1 MPSFDPIIAEAYRR
15 AALEGRDMY
24 AFAGQMNR
32 VKSQLVTE
40 SDLYKQWDRLDDLI
54 GDSIQ
59 SGDKA
64 QDLQLLRQAYYD
76 ALAGIFT
83 ERILKTDADDAW
95 HQWLAAF
102 SEASFHWRLQAL
114 QALCSAPELDRK
126 FGKKLDRYR
135 QFIQLFLDRR
145 WVETRPVFEQLADD
159 ETLPQE
165 QRGYHH
171 YVCGQ
176 IDLYFQYKYEVAKA
190 LFEKARDLLE
200 GKPLGVHG
208 LIEYYL
214 KGPAREKDLD
224 RALAL
229 AEEAL
234 ALDPNHIAS
243 TIQKADVLVEKGQL
257 AEAENLYRMAS
268 RKRPGYVQCYT
279 RLIDLFGKEELF
291 SKKENEL
298 PALMETVEQLDPH
311 TCFLTR
317 TDLGGVYQLQGE
329 AYFQKA
335 EACHNLAMEQ
345 YPEGIVALLNRGYF
359 YLDYQQQAPKALND
373 FDAAQKKVPD
383 AWECSLALGRANEA
397 LENWDTALKAYQK
410 MQEILPSWER
420 FTLVM
425 ASRCLLRL
433 NRPDEAENALL
444 AAWTLDHFDDSGA
457 LSELYDYAQNLYKK
471 SEGPQPEKALEL
483 LERAAK
489 ARKSIPSDIAAGIAN
504 RQGHVNYYIEKYAD
518 ALPFYQKAAGLEPSE
533 PVYYTN
539 QFDCLE
545 KLYRANPE
553 EATYSQAIKIL
564 DTAAGLAPQDASIV
578 KKRRQLALVRHNP
591 QLANLPVLYQLHVEV
606 GQPLLSQ
613 ITTDF
618 ISLQP
623 EMMALT
629 DALRNRIK
637 ERFAITLP
645 GVRYRDISDGDG
657 VYRFRM
663 YETPVWL
670 DSLPLAEN
678 ETPKM
683 AAVLEQLEHFA
694 TNYCLDLFVNYW
706 DVDKEVP
713 LLPNA
718 ELVHFTRVVMAM
730 LAEQTP
736 LPPLPDLHRQYRLL
750 EGARQP
756 VAAAVEQIRLWEK
769 VRANLPGLQSGYG
782 YIGLGDREEQLM
794 ISFLTGEGNAR
805 ALALPLDFIRSFMGA
820 IVRKTQEHEGQQIA
834 LVTRQEQLRPYLR
847 SVLAALPQIPVLKT
861 AELPS
866 DASSRFLDPLVI
878 DASDD
883 ALFMETYEDFQSNIS
898 PDTDKNQ

>member
-1 MPSFDPIIAEAYRR
+1 MPSFDPIVAEAYRR

-32 VKSQLVTE
+32 VKNLLATE
-40 SDLYKQWDRLDDLI
+40 PDLYKQWDRLDDLI
-54 GDSIQ
+54 GENIQ
-59 SGDKA
+59 TGDKA
-64 QDLQLLRQAYYD
+64 QELQLLRQAFYD

-83 ERILKTDADDAW
+83 EQVLQTGDGDAW
-95 HQWLAAF
+95 QRWMAAF

-114 QALCSAPELDRK
+114 QALCAAPELDRK

-135 QFIQLFLDRR
+135 QFIHLFLDRR
-145 WVETRPVFEQLADD
+145 WVETRPVFEQLAAD

-176 IDLYFQYKYEVAKA
+176 IDLYFQYKYELAKG
-190 LFEKARDLLE
+190 LFEKAQSLLK
-200 GKPLGVHG
+200 GKSLGLHG

-214 KGPAREKDLD
+214 KGPSGEKDAD

-234 ALDPNHIAS
+234 ALDPDHIAS
-243 TIQKADVLVEKGQL
+243 SIQKADVLVEKGQL

-268 RKRPGYVQCYT
+268 RKRPGYGQCYT
-279 RLIDLFGKEELF
+279 RLIDLFGKEEMF
-291 SKKENEL
+291 AKKENEL
-298 PALMETVEQLDPH
+298 TALMETVELLDPN
-311 TCFLTR
+311 TNFLTR
-317 TDLGGVYQLQGE
+317 TDLGGIYQLQGE
-329 AYFQKA
+329 DYFQKA
-335 EACHNLAMEQ
+335 EACHRTSMEQ

-359 YLDYQQQAPKALND
+359 YLDYQKEAEKALVD
-373 FDAAQKKVPD
+373 FDAAQKKAPD
-383 AWECSLALGRANEA
+383 AWECSLAIARANEA
-397 LENWDTALKAYQK
+397 LENWDAALQAYQR
-410 MQEILPSWER
+410 MQEIIPSWAR

-425 ASRCLLRL
+425 TGRCLRNLD
-433 NRPDEAENALL
+433 RPGDAENALL
-444 AAWTLDHFDDSGA
+444 QAWALDHFDDSGA
-457 LSELYDYAQNLYKK
+457 LAELYEYAQNLYKNT
-471 SEGPQPEKALEL
+471 EPPQPEKAIAV
-483 LERAAK
+483 LERTAK
-489 ARKSIPSDIAAGIAN
+489 ARKGIPSDIAAGIAN
-504 RQGHVNYYIEKYAD
+504 RQGHVNYYLEQYAD
-518 ALPFYQKAAGLEPSE
+518 ALPFYQKASGLEPLE

-553 EATYSQAIKIL
+553 EATYAQAIKAL

-591 QLANLPVLYQLHVEV
+591 HLANLPTLYQLHVEV

-618 ISLQP
+618 VSLQP
-623 EMMALT
+623 EMLALT
-629 DALRNRIK
+629 DALRNRIR

-645 GVRYRDISDGDG
+645 GVRYRDITDGEG
-657 VYRFRM
+657 VYQFRL

-670 DSLPLAEN
+670 DRLPLAEN
-678 ETPKM
+678 ETPRM
-683 AAVLEQLEHFA
+683 ADVLEQLEHFVS
-694 TNYCLDLFVNYW
+694 NYCLDLFVNYW

-718 ELVHFTRVVMAM
+718 ELVHFTRVVMTL

-736 LPPLPDLHRQYRLL
+736 LPPLPELHRQYRLF
-750 EGARQP
+750 EGVRQP
-756 VAAAVEQIRLWEK
+756 VAVAVEQIRLWEK
-769 VRANLPGLQSGYG
+769 VRATLPGLQAEYR
-782 YIGLGDREEQLM
+782 YIGLGEREEQHM
-794 ISFLTGEGNAR
+794 TSFLTGAGNAR
-805 ALALPLDFIRSFMGA
+805 ALALPLDFVRSFMGA

-834 LVTRQEQLRPYLR
+834 LVTHQEQLRPYLR

-861 AELPS
+861 AELPAG
-866 DASSRFLDPLVI
+866 ASERFLAPLVI

-883 ALFMETYEDFQSNIS
+883 AFFMQTYSDFQSNIS
-898 PDTDKNQ
+898 PGKDQ